1 MQFIDQLMGI
11 LSKGLIFA
19 GSLYIVFHGVQ
30 LGFSIKDHNGP
41 EIKQALLGVA
51 GGAVVVTAAAVLTQ
65 VTF

>member
-1 MQFIDQLMGI
+1 MEFLNQLMEI
-11 LSKGLIFA
+11 LSRGLIFA
-19 GSLYIVFHGVQ
+19 GSLYIVWNGVQ

-41 EIKQALLGVA
+41 EMKQALLGVA

>member
-1 MQFIDQLMGI
+1 MEFLNQLMSI
-11 LSKGLIFA
+11 LSRGLIFA
-19 GSLYIVFHGVQ
+19 GSLYIVWNGVQ

-41 EIKQALLGVA
+41 EMKQALLGVA

>member
-1 MQFIDQLMGI
+1 MEFLNQLMQI
-11 LSKGLIFA
+11 LSRGLVFA
-19 GSLYIVFHGVQ
+19 GSLYIVWNGVQ

-41 EIKQALLGVA
+41 EMKQALLGVA

>member
-1 MQFIDQLMGI
+1 MEFLNQLMSN
-11 LSKGLIFA
+11 LSRGLIFA
-19 GSLYIVFHGVQ
+19 GSLYIVWNGVQ

-41 EIKQALLGVA
+41 EMKQALLGVA